1 MAARRAAAAGEEL
14 ESRHADALGQEMR
27 RGSLPGHA
35 AAHSALADVTAGGP
49 YLDDTV
55 EMLGKVEKQAQELA
69 GSVDTMLSTLATKM
83 GDIAQ
88 TSKQHSVMWAPPP
101 RCQPPSLLL
110 PSRARSDALPVL
122 ALTRASARR
131 FDNLVSGTEHQ
142 AEFAVQT
149 LPCPPV
155 LSSALPSTGP
165 PLPLTRAPCCA
176 DHPNGLPHLEVST
189 PRHGAGARR
198 RHGRRNP
205 GALSSPPQPPPMPV
219 EKTSRPAP
227 GASMAVMW
235 RLMR

>member
-88 TSKQHSVMWAPPP
+88 TDYTIQYI
-101 RCQPPSLLL
+101 LGG
-110 PSRARSDALPVL
+110 
-122 ALTRASARR
+122 SAC
-131 FDNLVSGTEHQ
+131 EHTNS
-142 AEFAVQT
+142 EHF
-149 LPCPPV
+149 
-155 LSSALPSTGP
+155 
-165 PLPLTRAPCCA
+165 
-176 DHPNGLPHLEVST
+176 NGHD
-189 PRHGAGARR
+189 
-198 RHGRRNP
+198 
-205 GALSSPPQPPPMPV
+205 
-219 EKTSRPAP
+219 KT
-227 GASMAVMW
+227 
-235 RLMR
+235 

>member
-88 TSKQHSVMWAPPP
+88 TSKQHSVMWAPPLRPPP
-101 RCQPPSLLL
+101 RHSQPPSLLL
-110 PSRARSDALPVL
+110 PSRARRDALPVL

-142 AEFAVQT
+142 AEFAVKT
-149 LPCPPV
+149 LPCPPLPSPPPDRPCRSPALLAV
-155 LSSALPSTGP
+155 QITQMGCLISKCQHLDMELAPVDDMAAEIQVRSAL
-165 PLPLTRAPCCA
+165 
-176 DHPNGLPHLEVST
+176 
-189 PRHGAGARR
+189 RHSRR
-198 RHGRRNP
+198 QCP
-205 GALSSPPQPPPMPV
+205 
-219 EKTSRPAP
+219 
-227 GASMAVMW
+227 
-235 RLMR
+235 